1 MVQTIET
8 LTSATVSLEIPLGLT
23 PVVTAEQFATLAAK
37 NSELRLEMTADGEL
51 IIMAPAGSETGE
63 KNAGLTGQIYI
74 WVLEHKAL
82 GKVFDSSA
90 GFTLPNGAI
99 RSPDASWVQLER
111 WNRLDEGSRSGFAK
125 ICPDVVIELRS
136 DSDSLSATQ
145 EKMKE
150 YLANGAIFGLLID
163 PRRQAIEIY
172 RLNTDIETIKNA
184 RSVNFSEAMP
194 GFTLNLS
201 GIL

>member
-8 LTSATVSLEIPLGLT
+8 LASATVSLKIPLGLT

-51 IIMAPAGSETGE
+51 IVMAPAGSETGE
-63 KNAGLTGQIYI
+63 RNAGLTGQMYI
-74 WVLEHKAL
+74 WFLKHKAL
-82 GKVFDSSA
+82 GKVFDSSS

-99 RSPDASWVQLER
+99 RSPDASWIKLER
-111 WNRLDEGSRSGFAK
+111 WNSLNAEDRKGFAQ

-136 DSDSLSATQ
+136 DGDSLSATQ
-145 EKMKE
+145 AKMKE

-163 PRRQAIEIY
+163 PRRQAVEIY
-172 RLNTDIETIKNA
+172 RPNVDVETIKNA
-184 RSVNFSEAMP
+184 KSVNFSEAMP
-194 GFTLNLS
+194 EFTLNLS